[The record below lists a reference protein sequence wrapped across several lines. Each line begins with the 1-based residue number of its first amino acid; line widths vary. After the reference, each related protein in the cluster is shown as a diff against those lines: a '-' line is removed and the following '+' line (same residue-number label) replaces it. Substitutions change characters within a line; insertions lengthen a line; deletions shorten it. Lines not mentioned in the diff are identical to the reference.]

1 LRHVRDVD
9 RSRVRRACCTGDRTI
24 RLVTLAILTATIAQ
38 LLDLG
43 TFVRMI
49 GANGVEAEANP
60 LVAHLLTEFGLPFA
74 IVAKLAVLALAVAV
88 AVVLSDRPDNRR
100 AARLGGAVAGV
111 AVVAGLVG
119 GLSNAAV
126 LV

>member
-1 LRHVRDVD
+1 
-9 RSRVRRACCTGDRTI
+9 VRRGCCIGERTI